1 MPAKSTFIP
10 RIKVPKHFSNI
21 TLKRQKMG
29 LKVVSSN
36 SLISSMRPDFTN
48 CSQDYV
54 NYDAEVFHKKNR
66 TYVTNFG

>member
-10 RIKVPKHFSNI
+10 RIKVPKKFSNI

-36 SLISSMRPDFTN
+36 ILIPSIHPDFMN
-48 CSQDYV
+48 CTQDYV
-54 NYDAEVFHKKNR
+54 DYDTEILKDIKIDE
-66 TYVTNFG
+66 TNFV